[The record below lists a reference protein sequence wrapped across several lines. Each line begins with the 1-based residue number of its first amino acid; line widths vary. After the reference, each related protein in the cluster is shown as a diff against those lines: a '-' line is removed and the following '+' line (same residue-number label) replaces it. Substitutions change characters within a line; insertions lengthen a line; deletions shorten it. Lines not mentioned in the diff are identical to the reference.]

1 MRTLS
6 KRSDWNPWR
15 RRATAV
21 SIFLLSICGMPGA
34 TLAVTEIKVALITPE
49 GSTWTNALH
58 ELASAVAQ
66 QTDGEVVFRVYAG
79 GVSGDE
85 LDVLRKMR
93 VNRIQAAGFSGVGLG
108 VILPEMRV
116 LEAPLL
122 FRNYTEIDR
131 VKDRLFDRFVAGF
144 AEKGFVLLGFA
155 EAGFVYLFARPP
167 MTGTDGLDSLKM
179 WAWKGDPVAKTTLE
193 AFGIKA
199 TPLHLADVNTG
210 LETGMINSFYSPPLA
225 AIAFQWYA
233 KIRYMLDFPIVNSTG
248 AFLIRKNTFDKL
260 SESQQQVLKV
270 QSRRF
275 CDKLIRLSRKENAE
289 AKAVLKASGI
299 EFESPAGH
307 QIQVFEKSAR
317 RVHAANMDK
326 LYSRQ
331 LFEQVQ
337 AILEEYRAQSAS
349 GTDNPHKHKPQP

>member
-1 MRTLS
+1 MRTMETGNGGSTGRKLAAAISLS
-6 KRSDWNPWR
+6 LIVI
-15 RRATAV
+15 AG
-21 SIFLLSICGMPGA
+21 LCGA
-34 TLAVTEIKVALITPE
+34 AKAATEIKVALVTPE
-49 GSTWTNALH
+49 GSTWTNAIYK
-58 ELASAVAQ
+58 LAKEVED
-66 QTDGEVVFRVYAG
+66 QTGGEVVFRVYAG

-85 LDVLRKMR
+85 LDVLRKMQ

-122 FRNYTEIDR
+122 FRSYAEVDR
-131 VKDRLFDRFVAGF
+131 VKEVLFDRFVAGF

-155 EAGFVYLFARPP
+155 EAGFVYLFARQS
-167 MTGTDGLDSLKM
+167 MTGAQGLDSLKM

-210 LETGMINSFYSPPLA
+210 LETGMINAFYSPPLA

-248 AFLIRKNTFDKL
+248 AFLIRKSTFDRL
-260 SESQQQVLKV
+260 SEDHQQIVYE

-275 CDKLIRLSRKENAE
+275 CDELIRLSRKENEE
-289 AKAVLKASGI
+289 ALQVLQASGI
-299 EFESPAGH
+299 EFEKPTAD
-307 QIQVFEKSAR
+307 QVQQFEKNAGK
-317 RVHAANMDK
+317 VHTAHMGK
-326 LYSRQ
+326 LYSRD
-331 LFEQVQ
+331 LFERVRQVLRQ
-337 AILEEYRAQSAS
+337 YRGQ
-349 GTDNPHKHKPQP
+349 

>member
-1 MRTLS
+1 MTTKSKSCCRRT
-6 KRSDWNPWR
+6 
-15 RRATAV
+15 RRALATAAL
-21 SIFLLSICGMPGA
+21 ICLLVVAGWPPA
-34 TLAVTEIKVALITPE
+34 ALAQTEIKVALITPE
-49 GSTWTNALH
+49 GSAWTNALYRLKA
-58 ELASAVAQ
+58 EVER
-66 QTDGEVVFRVYAG
+66 QTGGQVVFRVYAG

-122 FRNYTEIDR
+122 FRSYAEVDR

-155 EAGFVYLFARPP
+155 EAGFVYLFSRPP

-179 WAWKGDPVAKTTLE
+179 WAWKGDPVAKATLE

-210 LETGMINSFYSPPLA
+210 LETGMINSFYAPPLA

-233 KIRYMLDFPIVNSTG
+233 KIRHMLDFPIVNSTG
-248 AFLIRKNTFDKL
+248 AFLIRKNTFDRL
-260 SESQQQVLKV
+260 SADHRKILQE

-275 CDKLIRLSRKENAE
+275 CDELIRLSRKENEE
-289 AKAVLKASGI
+289 ALQVLKATGI
-299 EFESPAGH
+299 A
-307 QIQVFEKSAR
+307 FEKPTDRQVRVFKEFAR
-317 RVHAANMDK
+317 KVHTQNMDK
-326 LYSRQ
+326 LYSRE
-331 LFEQVQ
+331 LYEEVQ
-337 AILEEYRAQSAS
+337 EILREFRK
-349 GTDNPHKHKPQP
+349 N

>member
-1 MRTLS
+1 MKTKSKGGGCRTHRTLAAAFLICLLVIAG
-6 KRSDWNPWR
+6 WR
-15 RRATAV
+15 PAA
-21 SIFLLSICGMPGA
+21 
-34 TLAVTEIKVALITPE
+34 LAETEIKVALITPE
-49 GSTWTNALH
+49 GSAWTNALYR
-58 ELASAVAQ
+58 LAKEVEQ
-66 QTDGEVVFRVYAG
+66 QTGGEVVFRIYAG

-85 LDVLRKMR
+85 LDVLRKMQ

-122 FRNYTEIDR
+122 FRSYTEVDR
-131 VKDRLFDRFVAGF
+131 VKDQLFDRFVAGF
-144 AEKGFVLLGFA
+144 AKKGFVLLGFA
-155 EAGFVYLFARPP
+155 EAGFVYFYSRPP
-167 MTGTDGLDSLKM
+167 MTGPDGLDPLKM

-233 KIRYMLDFPIVNSTG
+233 KIRHMLDFPIVNSTG
-248 AFLIRKNTFDKL
+248 AFLIRKKTFERL
-260 SESQQQVLKV
+260 SVDHQKILYT

-275 CDKLIRLSRKENAE
+275 CDELIRLSRKENEE
-289 AKAVLKASGI
+289 ALQVLKASGI
-299 EFESPAGH
+299 A
-307 QIQVFEKSAR
+307 FEKPTGRQTQLFEENAR
-317 RVHAANMDK
+317 KVHMQNTDK
-326 LYSRQ
+326 LYSRE

-337 AILEEYRAQSAS
+337 DILRELRK
-349 GTDNPHKHKPQP
+349 N